1 VSTLLRHRRI
11 VAVALVS
18 VAAALTFALAALAS
32 GSYKD
37 ATGDGKGAP
46 DVQNVSVSGDA
57 GSGQLVFTIN
67 VDNFA
72 QGASNAT
79 LLFLDTDMK
88 GGTGDTQALGADY
101 AFYVDLA
108 GRSYDFAHWN
118 GTDWADTPSSTV
130 RVSAGSR
137 SLTISVNKSELGNTS
152 GVNFWVRSAT
162 GDPSAGQ
169 FDDAPDD
176 GVWNYTLAANG
187 PDIQSAVIQPTPL
200 LPKAGQLFTVSA
212 LGLKVTGET
221 DGTPSTLPK
230 PDSFTCTA
238 TLAGKPL
245 QATGTSGCSWQIP
258 KTLVRP
264 KGKPKA
270 KAKVKEVG
278 MVLTV
283 TVNVTYEGV
292 TKSFPYTFQVS

>member
-1 VSTLLRHRRI
+1 MLRHKRI
-11 VAVALVS
+11 VAVALVT

-37 ATGDGKGAP
+37 VTGDGKGAP

-57 GSGQLVFTIN
+57 ASGQLVFTIN

-79 LLFLDTDMK
+79 LLVLDTDMN
-88 GGTGDTQALGADY
+88 GATGDTELSGAEY
-101 AFYVDLA
+101 VFYVDHA
-108 GRSYDFAHWN
+108 ARTYEFGHWN
-118 GTDWADTPSSTV
+118 GSDWVITPSATV
-130 RVSAGSR
+130 KVSVSSR
-137 SLTISVNKSELGNTS
+137 SLTISVNKSELGNTT

-176 GVWNYTLAANG
+176 GVWNYTVAANG
-187 PDIQSAVIQPTPL
+187 PDIQSAAIQPTPL

-212 LGLKVTGET
+212 LGLKVAGET

-230 PDSFTCTA
+230 PDSMTCTA

-245 QATGTSGCSWQIP
+245 QAAGTSGCSWQIP
-258 KTLVRP
+258 KTIVRP

-270 KAKVKEVG
+270 KGRVKEVG
-278 MVLTV
+278 MVLAV
-283 TVNVTYEGV
+283 TINVTYEGV
-292 TKSFPYTFQVS
+292 TKSFPYTFRVS